1 MSCRCNSFLGL
12 GLLLASAFAQSQTVT
27 AEWIASK
34 GSAITAD
41 AASTALLPAP
51 AIVLGF
57 VGGYVKHN
65 NLVHNE
71 VQLAARL
78 RKEYPSGLHV
88 EAFENHRGRE
98 AYQQVLRLLD
108 TDHDGTL
115 SVEEKRDARVILYG
129 HSWGASEAV
138 NIARILEKDGIP
150 VLLTVQVDSVTK
162 RGEDDSLIP
171 GNVVHAVNFYQPKGL
186 IHGRSKIRAADP
198 ARTQII
204 GNFRFDYQAAPVQC
218 ERYPWW
224 DRFVV
229 KAHTEIECDPK
240 VWNQVES
247 LIRTNLLPLSQTAIA
262 P

>member
-1 MSCRCNSFLGL
+1 MSWRCNSFLGL
-12 GLLLASAFAQSQTVT
+12 SLLLASAFAPSQTVT
-27 AEWIASK
+27 AGLVASK
-34 GSAITAD
+34 GSVITAAT
-41 AASTALLPAP
+41 AATAPVLSP

-57 VGGYVKHN
+57 VGGYVKHD
-65 NLVHNE
+65 NLVHAE
-71 VQLAARL
+71 VQLAAQL
-78 RKEYPSGLHV
+78 HKEYPSGLHV
-88 EAFENHRGRE
+88 EAFENHRGHE
-98 AYQQVLRLLD
+98 AYQEVLRLLD

-115 SVEEKRDARVILYG
+115 SLQEKRDARVILYG

-150 VLLTVQVDSVTK
+150 VLLTVQVDSVAK

-171 GNVVHAVNFYQPKGL
+171 GNVAHAANFYQPKGL
-186 IHGRSKIRAADP
+186 IHGRSNIRAADP

-204 GNFRFDYQAAPVQC
+204 GNFRFDYDSAPIQC

-240 VWNQVES
+240 VWNRVES
-247 LIRTNLLPLSQTAIA
+247 LIRSNLLPLSQTASTQ
-262 P
+262 